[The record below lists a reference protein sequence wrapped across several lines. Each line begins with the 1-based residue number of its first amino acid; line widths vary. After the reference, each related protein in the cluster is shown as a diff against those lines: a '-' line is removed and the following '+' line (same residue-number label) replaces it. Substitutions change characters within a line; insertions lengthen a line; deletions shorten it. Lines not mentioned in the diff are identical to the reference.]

1 MYDYMR
7 ALEDRF
13 NSKPSQKQRQQL
25 ETMRQEVS
33 ALLDKPGR
41 KKLLR
46 LVDAHTMAQEEM
58 ALNSFIAGFRLA
70 LGIAM
75 ELTADGSYSYE
86 REWEEINRR
95 KNYGEGVEPP
105 G

>member
-13 NSKPSQKQRQQL
+13 NPKPSQKQRQQL
-25 ETMRQEVS
+25 EAMRQEIA
-33 ALLDKPGR
+33 ALLDKEGR

-46 LVDAHTMAQEEM
+46 LVDAHTMAQEEI
-58 ALNSFIAGFRLA
+58 ALISFTTGFRLA

-75 ELTADGSYSYE
+75 ELTADGRYSYE

-95 KNYGEGVEPP
+95 KNYGEGVEPH